1 MLNLNTNK
9 KIRIAKFIAKS
20 GLCSRRD
27 AEIKVLNGE
36 VSVDGELITSPALN
50 VSNQSVVIV
59 DGERIRYQDVTEL
72 YLYYKPKGLLVTK
85 KDEKQRMTIFDDLPK
100 SFNGLFSVGRLDK
113 DSSGLLLLTNA
124 AGDNDLDF
132 LQLVKEGF
140 KYEAG
145 KQLAF
150 NIRFKTSDATQT
162 DIVAGLQLTD
172 TTPLDV
178 TDGVFFLKEDGS
190 TSISFIVEKDST
202 QSTLTLPNALA
213 DDTFMTLGFVFDPKD
228 QKFHV
233 FQDNVLAGTVVNT
246 NAPDDEELTV
256 SFGVQNGEAVA
267 KTMTIDYVGA
277 MKERTANAEL

>member
-1 MLNLNTNK
+1 MTTH
-9 KIRIAKFIAKS
+9 FTS
-20 GLCSRRD
+20 G
-27 AEIKVLNGE
+27 V
-36 VSVDGELITSPALN
+36 TN
-50 VSNQSVVIV
+50 VSG
-59 DGERIRYQDVTEL
+59 DGTLGKLKAPAPHKYHSYFNDFDTYLASDWTITTTEAGSGSATEAL
-72 YLYYKPKGLLVTK
+72 ADG
-85 KDEKQRMTIFDDLPK
+85 D
-100 SFNGLFSVGRLDK
+100 G
-113 DSSGLLLLTNA
+113 GLLLVTNA
-124 AGDNDLDF
+124 AGDNDHDF
-132 LQLVKEGF
+132 FQLVKEGY

-178 TDGVFFLKEDGS
+178 TDGIFFLKEDGS

-277 MKERTANAEL
+277 MKERTANTEL